1 MVRSSVLLGIMLVNY
16 WSARST
22 FPDASQCTGFLGKCR
37 PRNERKNFF
46 PDDVSLPMVHLI
58 QVEASYQ
65 SEVLP

>member
-16 WSARST
+16 WSARIT
-22 FPDASQCTGFLGKCR
+22 FPDASTGFLGKCR
-37 PRNERKNFF
+37 PRKERKNFF